1 MALVQISRAYSLS
14 SKRIEYRE
22 GSVAYTIFTKFIYF
36 ETRTRERRRQY
47 HISHHIWIHIFLFIS
62 RKCVDPCRLRAVIL
76 IYVDHKNCDYISW
89 INRWW
94 YCSTWKRSTRKVRNF
109 GRKLYVSRKM
119 QMGTTEG
126 KRLHFAFSSIILL
139 ILSHRHL
146 APLHFFRPLSLRCS
160 SLPLF
165 TSATVCWY
173 FSLVFSV
180 LFLHKVLFESACHQ
194 EKFINL

>member
-1 MALVQISRAYSLS
+1 MWI
-14 SKRIEYRE
+14 IEI
-22 GSVAYTIFTKFIYF
+22 A
-36 ETRTRERRRQY
+36 
-47 HISHHIWIHIFLFIS
+47 
-62 RKCVDPCRLRAVIL
+62 
-76 IYVDHKNCDYISW
+76 DYISW

-94 YCSTWKRSTRKVRNF
+94 YCSTWKRSTREVRNF

-119 QMGTTEG
+119 QMGTTEE
-126 KRLHFAFSSIILL
+126 KRVLHFAFSSIILL

-173 FSLVFSV
+173 FSLVFSQFFFFIKYCSNQRV
-180 LFLHKVLFESACHQ
+180 INKNLYICKESVCR
-194 EKFINL
+194 KSTNSV